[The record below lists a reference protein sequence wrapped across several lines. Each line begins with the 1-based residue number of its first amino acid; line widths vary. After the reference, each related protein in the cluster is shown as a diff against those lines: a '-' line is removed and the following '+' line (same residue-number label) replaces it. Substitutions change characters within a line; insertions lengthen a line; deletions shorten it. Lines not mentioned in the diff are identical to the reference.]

1 MTINKALTCGV
12 AGNEISKSIT
22 GTSEVSTSRTIVAT
36 GSGAAVG
43 ALVSSAGVISLGISA
58 PVTVPFA
65 IASGVIAGIASLF
78 D

>member
-1 MTINKALTCGV
+1 MTINKAITCGI

-22 GTSEVSTSRTIVAT
+22 GTSETSASRTVVAT

-43 ALVSSAGVISLGISA
+43 ALVSTSAIVALGVTA
-58 PVTVPFA
+58 PVAVPLTV
-65 IASGVIAGIASLF
+65 ASGVIAGIASLF

>member
-22 GTSEVSTSRTIVAT
+22 GTSEVSASRTFVAT

-43 ALVSSAGVISLGISA
+43 ALVSTSAIVALGVTA
-58 PVTVPFA
+58 PVAVPLTV
-65 IASGVIAGIASLF
+65 ASGVIAGIASLF

>member
-1 MTINKALTCGV
+1 MTINKALTCGM

-22 GTSEVSTSRTIVAT
+22 GTSEVSASRTVVAT

-43 ALVSSAGVISLGISA
+43 TIASGAAVISLGVAA
-58 PVTVPFA
+58 PVTVPLA

-78 D
+78 E

>member
-22 GTSEVSTSRTIVAT
+22 GTSEVSASRTVVAT
-36 GSGAAVG
+36 SSGAAIG
-43 ALVSSAGVISLGISA
+43 ALVSTSAIVALGVAA
-58 PVTVPFA
+58 PVSVPLTV
-65 IASGVIAGIASLF
+65 ASGVIAGIASLF

>member
-1 MTINKALTCGV
+1 MTMNKALTCGV

-22 GTSEVSTSRTIVAT
+22 GTSEVSTSRTVVAT

-43 ALVSSAGVISLGISA
+43 ALVSSTAVISLGISA
-58 PVTVPFA
+58 PVTVPLA
-65 IASGVIAGIASLF
+65 IASGVIAGITSLF

>member
-1 MTINKALTCGV
+1 MTINKALTCGI

-22 GTSEVSTSRTIVAT
+22 GTSEASASRTVVAT

-43 ALVSSAGVISLGISA
+43 ALVSTSAIVALGVTA
-58 PVTVPFA
+58 PVSVPLTV
-65 IASGVIAGIASLF
+65 ASGVIAGIASLF

>member
-22 GTSEVSTSRTIVAT
+22 GTSEVSASRTVVAT

-43 ALVSSAGVISLGISA
+43 ALVSTSAIVALGITA
-58 PVTVPFA
+58 PVTVPLTV
-65 IASGVIAGIASLF
+65 ASGVIAGIASLF